1 MNKYVI
7 DLQADL
13 LPGVSAA
20 GIPLGIS
27 VEEVE
32 GIESFEKQITGN
44 EVFPTEKWGTKYI
57 SENVVIWANSDKRI
71 SQVMVCH
78 QYQGKFRERMGVGS
92 DLDLVMKELGI
103 DSNYD
108 PYLFEFF
115 DQQEERIAGI
125 GINVETYDTHGGP
138 LIIGEI
144 YIFPLDSV

>member
-1 MNKYVI
+1 MSKCAI

-27 VEEVE
+27 VEEVDD
-32 GIESFEKQITGN
+32 IESFEKQITGN
-44 EVFPTEKWGTKYI
+44 NEFPATWGRKYT
-57 SENVVIWANSDKRI
+57 SENVVIWADSDKRI
-71 SQVMVCH
+71 FQVMVCR
-78 QYQGKFRERMGVGS
+78 QYQGKFRKHIGVGS
-92 DLDLVMKELGI
+92 DLEIVMKELGLGS
-103 DSNYD
+103 DYD
-108 PYLFEFF
+108 PYLFHFV
-115 DQQEERIAGI
+115 DQREELIAGI